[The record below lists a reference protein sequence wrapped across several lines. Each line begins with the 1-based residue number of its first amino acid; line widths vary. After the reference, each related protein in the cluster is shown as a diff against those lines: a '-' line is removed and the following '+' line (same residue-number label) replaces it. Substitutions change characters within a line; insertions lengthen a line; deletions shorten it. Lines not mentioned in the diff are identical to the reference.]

1 MLIVPEKLI
10 AGLMSPETAYDAV
23 EAVFAAMARGEAR
36 NFPVVREA
44 LGYADALYGFKS
56 GFDKAGLAL
65 GLKSGGYWPGNMAK
79 GLTNHQSTVVLF
91 DPDTGRPS
99 AMVGGNLLTALR
111 TAAASAVAIKRL
123 ARADS
128 KVLGMV
134 GAGHQATFQLRAAAK
149 AHAFER
155 VVGWNL
161 HPEMLPKLAAVAEEI
176 GLPFQAVT
184 LDELGAQADVIITI
198 TSSFAP
204 ILKQAQIRPG
214 THLSCMGTDTVGKQ
228 EVEAGLVAAARL
240 FTDEV
245 AQSVTLGECQHA
257 VAAGLVTESDITP
270 IGAVIT
276 GAHPGRANEDDI
288 TLFDGTGVGVQDL
301 AVAAMAV
308 ERAKAEGSAIEIE
321 I

>member
-1 MLIVPEKLI
+1 
-10 AGLMSPETAYDAV
+10 
-23 EAVFAAMARGEAR
+23 
-36 NFPVVREA
+36 
-44 LGYADALYGFKS
+44 
-56 GFDKAGLAL
+56 
-65 GLKSGGYWPGNMAK
+65 
-79 GLTNHQSTVVLF
+79 
-91 DPDTGRPS
+91 
-99 AMVGGNLLTALR
+99 
-111 TAAASAVAIKRL
+111 
-123 ARADS
+123 
-128 KVLGMV
+128 
-134 GAGHQATFQLRAAAK
+134 
-149 AHAFER
+149 
-155 VVGWNL
+155 
-161 HPEMLPKLAAVAEEI
+161 MLPKLAAVAEEI

-214 THLSCMGTDTVGKQ
+214 THLSCIGTDTVGKQ

-288 TLFDGTGVGVQDL
+288 TLFDGTGVGLQDL